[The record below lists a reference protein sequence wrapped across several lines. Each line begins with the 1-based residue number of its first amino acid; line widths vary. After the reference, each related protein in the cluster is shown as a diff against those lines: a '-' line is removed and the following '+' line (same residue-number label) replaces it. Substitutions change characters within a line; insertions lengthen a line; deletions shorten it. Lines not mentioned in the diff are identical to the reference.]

1 MTTHDIPIHA
11 LAEAEGVFFLTLA
24 KGDRTS
30 IATTVERLINMLD
43 AMEPDPDNEPTLGW
57 STVGEMG
64 SRDDLEEEC
73 EDEGAQCEDEGA
85 QCEDEGAQCEDEGA
99 ATGDNEPNLGR
110 LETMHQGIGSY
121 GGLSDDETGLL
132 AGNLDFKS
140 EGYSIGNEMLRAIGA
155 NRVRVSPGLPRGKWA
170 ELAHKLPDGTIMRT
184 FLAPGDSRSPE
195 LRASDFDKLPFA

>member
-64 SRDDLEEEC
+64 SRDDLEEE
-73 EDEGAQCEDEGA
+73 
-85 QCEDEGAQCEDEGA
+85 CEDEGAQCEDEGA